1 MPPGELYFPAVL
13 LLYSQSTIPFHAA
26 SPDPAEFQCR
36 PHAVFVA
43 PLLSCPPQSLL
54 LGLMVLAYCDD
65 QCTVPYLT
73 SLYSRN
79 IPPAPLALSL
89 AVLTDGGDLYT
100 DPCLTSP
107 TGYIFGTF
115 PPAPLPFS
123 LAVLVD
129 GGDLYTDPCL
139 TLPLRLLR
147 CPALAGSRLRLTG
160 SVGTSAAAGLRPCG
174 QLPAALRLPPPP
186 PPEWRGHSCQYDSS
200 GEQQQ
205 QGSVLRTAAGSP
217 RA

>member
-1 MPPGELYFPAVL
+1 MSCIFPQCCCYIHNPPYPFTPPLPAL
-13 LLYSQSTIPFHAA
+13 SESQF
-26 SPDPAEFQCR
+26 R

-43 PLLSCPPQSLL
+43 PLLPCPTQSLL

-89 AVLTDGGDLYT
+89 AVLIDGGDLYT

-115 PPAPLPFS
+115 QPAPLPFS

-186 PPEWRGHSCQYDSS
+186 HPSGGVTAVSMIVQGNNSS
-200 GEQQQ
+200 
-205 QGSVLRTAAGSP
+205 
-217 RA
+217 RALC

>member
-1 MPPGELYFPAVL
+1 MSCIFPQCCCYIHNPPYPFTPPLPAL
-13 LLYSQSTIPFHAA
+13 SESQF
-26 SPDPAEFQCR
+26 R

-43 PLLSCPPQSLL
+43 PLLPCPTQSLL

-89 AVLTDGGDLYT
+89 AVLT
-100 DPCLTSP
+100 
-107 TGYIFGTF
+107 
-115 PPAPLPFS
+115 
-123 LAVLVD
+123 D

-186 PPEWRGHSCQYDSS
+186 TRVE
-200 GEQQQ
+200 
-205 QGSVLRTAAGSP
+205 GSQLSV
-217 RA
+217 